1 MSLFLSV
8 VHITKNVVCE
18 TEKKKMSEE
27 FVMTVFANFPEN
39 RNLQDSTF
47 ILATPCDNVS
57 FGICGQ

>member
-1 MSLFLSV
+1 MLFVKL
-8 VHITKNVVCE
+8 
-18 TEKKKMSEE
+18 KKKMSEE
-27 FVMTVFANFPEN
+27 FVMTGFANFPEN